1 MFTGTCEGES
11 DPVLRGVIRRIPSER
26 REVEL
31 VETSAL
37 SPSVRRFVWRSVD
50 GRPFDFLAGQWMK
63 LYLPGGLERDYS
75 IASPPRAPD
84 AEGAD
89 RFELAI
95 TRVEGGPGS
104 AALFALEPGARLTVL
119 GPNGLFVRE
128 DRHRD
133 APAVYVATGT
143 GLAPFRAILLEE
155 FARAES
161 APQVLVFGCRTP
173 ADLLYR
179 DELEAL
185 ARAHPRFRYLPTLSR
200 ADDAWTGARGY
211 VQTHLPA
218 LARELATA
226 DGPAPHYYVCGLG
239 RMIDDTRRVLK
250 ETLGVDRRCIH
261 TERYD

>member
-1 MFTGTCEGES
+1 M
-11 DPVLRGVIRRIPSER
+11 IRRIPSER
-26 REVEL
+26 RELEL

-63 LYLPGGLERDYS
+63 LYLPGGLDRDYS
-75 IASPPRAPD
+75 IASPPRPLDAP
-84 AEGAD
+84 GSD

-104 AALFALEPGARLTVL
+104 AALFALEPGARIACL

-143 GLAPFRAILLEE
+143 GLAPLRAILLDEL
-155 FARAES
+155 ARAEPT
-161 APQVLVFGCRTP
+161 PQWLLFGCR
-173 ADLLYR
+173 AEEDLLYR

-185 ARAHPRFRYLPTLSR
+185 ARRHPRFRYVPTLSR
-200 ADDAWTGARGY
+200 PTEDWEGRRGY

-218 LARELATA
+218 LAADLAA
-226 DGPAPHYYVCGLG
+226 LGGAPPHYYVCGLTK
-239 RMIDDTRRVLK
+239 MIDDVRRTLK

>member
-1 MFTGTCEGES
+1 
-11 DPVLRGVIRRIPSER
+11 VIRRIPSVR

-31 VETSAL
+31 LETSEL

-50 GRPFDFLAGQWMK
+50 GEPFDFLAGQWMK

-75 IASPPRAPD
+75 IASPPRATGVD
-84 AEGAD
+84 GAD
-89 RFELAI
+89 RFELAV

-104 AALFALEPGARLTVL
+104 SALFSLEPGARLTVL

-133 APAVYVATGT
+133 APAIYVATGT

-155 FARAES
+155 LARAES
-161 APQVLVFGCRTP
+161 APQVLVFGCRTE

-185 ARAHPRFRYLPTLSR
+185 AAAHPRFRYVPTLSR
-200 ADDAWTGARGY
+200 AGEGWTGLRGY

-218 LARELATA
+218 VTSELAA
-226 DGPAPHYYVCGLG
+226 LGGPPPHYYVCGLG
-239 RMIDDTRRVLK
+239 RMIDDARRVLK